1 VEFRREANSETWH
14 CSLNCSKW
22 PIAECFNILRAEQLP
37 TDFQLCSECAALVH
51 LEKGPSDRF
60 SEQFP
65 GIGFSYKTLIELVPL
80 AAYAIRAP
88 DGAIVW
94 YNSRAA
100 DLWGRRP
107 VIGDLDECFC
117 GSYRLYSTDGTYMA
131 RSDTPIANALKSGIS
146 LHQQEVIVERPDGS
160 RVTVCVHI
168 DPIRDG
174 NGKIM
179 GVVNFFY
186 DVNERNKEEH
196 KLSR

>member
-1 VEFRREANSETWH
+1 MEFRREANSETWH

-22 PIAECFNILRAEQLP
+22 PSAECFNILRAEQLP
-37 TDFQLCSECAALVH
+37 TDFQLCSERAALVH

-100 DLWGRRP
+100 DLW
-107 VIGDLDECFC
+107 VGD
-117 GSYRLYSTDGTYMA
+117 RH
-131 RSDTPIANALKSGIS
+131 R
-146 LHQQEVIVERPDGS
+146 
-160 RVTVCVHI
+160 
-168 DPIRDG
+168 
-174 NGKIM
+174 
-179 GVVNFFY
+179 
-186 DVNERNKEEH
+186 
-196 KLSR
+196 